1 MPNMVIARSVRMG
14 RSRSSTLPAPL
25 DVIVDVLGW
34 FPTGG
39 SYTGLTPAR
48 LMDTR
53 PGFPSIDGQFSG
65 GGVIGEGG
73 VLNLTVT
80 GRGGVPAIGG

>member
-1 MPNMVIARSVRMG
+1 M
-14 RSRSSTLPAPL
+14 
-25 DVIVDVLGW
+25 IVDVLGW
-34 FPTGG
+34 FPIGG

-53 PGFPSIDGQFSG
+53 AGFPTIDGQFSG

-73 VLNLTVT
+73 LLNLTVLV
-80 GRGGVPAIGG
+80 GVVFRRSGVDAVAVNVTVTNPTVPSFLTDLADR